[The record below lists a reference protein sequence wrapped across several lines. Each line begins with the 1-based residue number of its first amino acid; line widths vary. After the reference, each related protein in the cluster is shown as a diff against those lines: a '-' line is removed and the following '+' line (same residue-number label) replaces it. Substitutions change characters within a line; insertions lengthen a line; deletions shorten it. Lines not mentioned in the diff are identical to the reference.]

1 MTQYVEQSLSDEET
15 ILVEGRFPSLYWAG
29 AWLTLILLGPFLIGI
44 YFFLRWA
51 VHMSTTEFA
60 VTDRRVILKRG
71 LFSRSTQEIAIERVE
86 GVQLEQSLWGRLFG
100 YGRLDVK
107 GTGDTLVRFPNM
119 TAPEKFRAAIDNS
132 RDRTHAVHFDSQAL
146 EQLGDV
152 VAT

>member
-1 MTQYVEQSLSDEET
+1 MTHYVEQSLGDEET

-71 LFSRSTQEIAIERVE
+71 LFGRSTQEIAIERVE

-100 YGRLDVK
+100 YGRLDVR
-107 GTGDTLVRFPNM
+107 GTGDALIRFPTM
-119 TAPEKFRAAIDNS
+119 TAPVKFRTAIDDA
-132 RDRTHAVHFDSQAL
+132 RDRTQAVHFDSEAL